1 MLNSNH
7 FSKFYF
13 VARKSILLTRML
25 STSSQRTDFGFQDV
39 PKEEKETMVKDIF
52 SRVAMKY
59 DIMNDFMSLGA
70 HRIWKDILVTML
82 GVPLAA
88 RCQPKVLPRH
98 LDVAGG
104 TGDIAFRV
112 ANEISKAYK
121 PLLAS
126 ENYFSNI
133 PSDEKDFPVVVCDI
147 NPQMLE
153 VGKKRAVSVLKENRS
168 LVCFRYL
175 MYATYILY
183 AYIVYWICICKYTSI
198 KSIWNLISKFYY
210 DM

>member
-7 FSKFYF
+7 FSKFYL
-13 VARKSILLTRML
+13 VARKSIMLTRML

-121 PLLAS
+121 PLLVN

-133 PSDEKDFPVVVCDI
+133 PADEKDFPVVVCDI

-175 MYATYILY
+175 MYATYKLY
-183 AYIVYWICICKYTSI
+183 AYIVYWICICKHIYI
-198 KSIWNLISKFYY
+198 KS
-210 DM
+210 M

>member
-175 MYATYILY
+175 MYATYKLY
-183 AYIVYWICICKYTSI
+183 AYIVYWICICKHIYI
-198 KSIWNLISKFYY
+198 KS
-210 DM
+210 M

>member
-1 MLNSNH
+1 
-7 FSKFYF
+7 
-13 VARKSILLTRML
+13 
-25 STSSQRTDFGFQDV
+25 
-39 PKEEKETMVKDIF
+39 
-52 SRVAMKY
+52 MKY

-175 MYATYILY
+175 MYATYKLY
-183 AYIVYWICICKYTSI
+183 AYIVYWICICKHIYI
-198 KSIWNLISKFYY
+198 KS
-210 DM
+210 M